1 MASPGL
7 GSLPYCF
14 SIVPLLGLLKF
25 WKHFWTW
32 DASLRHS
39 LWLFLHAPSL
49 RDVLWGYPLL
59 WPLLIIHVRSCP
71 ALILVFILPAGPFL
85 LSCLRPASKTL
96 APVLNICPFALVLA
110 FLSILPISPNYSLH
124 SVSSP
129 GSPIMTSPLPS
140 DQNLFPS
147 TEPEDILFG
156 WSKGSA
162 PSRPDHGDKMGTW
175 YPGPVF
181 NSTFVFCWIQR
192 VHLTVENGDHSAWLQ
207 IHKKTISKQINPIF
221 VSTPITFINEF
232 LPNYHM

>member
-14 SIVPLLGLLKF
+14 SFVPLLGLLKF

-49 RDVLWGYPLL
+49 RDVLWGHPLL
-59 WPLLIIHVRSCP
+59 WQLLITQVRSWL
-71 ALILVFILPAGPFL
+71 ALVLVFILPAGPFL
-85 LSCLRPASKTL
+85 LSCPSPASKTL
-96 APVLNICPFALVLA
+96 APALNICPFALVLA
-110 FLSILPISPNYSLH
+110 FLSTLPISPSYSLH

-129 GSPIMTSPLPS
+129 RSLIMTSPLPS

-147 TEPEDILFG
+147 TEPEDVLFG
-156 WSKGSA
+156 WNKVSA
-162 PSRPDHGDKMGTW
+162 PSRLDQGDRMGTR

-181 NSTFVFCWIQR
+181 IPTFVFCWIQR
-192 VHLTVENGDHSAWLQ
+192 VHLTVENGDHMLDYN
-207 IHKKTISKQINPIF
+207 KKTISKQINPIF
-221 VSTPITFINEF
+221 VSTPITFIN
-232 LPNYHM
+232 

>member
-7 GSLPYCF
+7 GSLPYCL

-25 WKHFWTW
+25 WKQFWTW

-49 RDVLWGYPLL
+49 RDVLWGHPLL
-59 WPLLIIHVRSCP
+59 WPLLITQVRSWL
-71 ALILVFILPAGPFL
+71 ALVLVFILPAGPFL
-85 LSCLRPASKTL
+85 LSCPSPASKPL
-96 APVLNICPFALVLA
+96 APALNICPFALVLA
-110 FLSILPISPNYSLH
+110 FLSTLPISPNYSLY

-129 GSPIMTSPLPS
+129 RSPIMTSPLPS

-147 TEPEDILFG
+147 TEPEDMLFG
-156 WSKGSA
+156 WSKVSA
-162 PSRPDHGDKMGTW
+162 PSRLDHGDRMGTR

-181 NSTFVFCWIQR
+181 IPTFVFCWIQK

-221 VSTPITFINEF
+221 VSTPITFIN
-232 LPNYHM
+232 